1 MLTPFAPAHRGSG
14 FFYGRQ
20 GHEGRCNLLP
30 HTHGGHM
37 DDTDPLDTIESIL
50 TARSTHH
57 KTGELMP
64 QFILTAWDAHQILD
78 AINETRQRISSLS
91 LSLKRDERG

>member
-1 MLTPFAPAHRGSG
+1 
-14 FFYGRQ
+14 
-20 GHEGRCNLLP
+20 
-30 HTHGGHM
+30 M

-91 LSLKRDERG
+91 LSLTHYICKGEITKISEIMWSSRAVQRL